1 MMHDIQEFGRLV
13 LVAVGNL
20 LNVIILVAGQ

>member
-1 MMHDIQEFGRLV
+1 MMHDIQEFGHLV